1 MVLYLDQI
9 RTKLE
14 LLHQFYFAE
23 KEENDGTKF
32 YSLAD
37 LKGIRNDADFAK
49 HYLAG
54 FYGGVPI
61 LSKYLNEQN
70 IEEDGALGN

>member
-1 MVLYLDQI
+1 MRRD
-9 RTKLE
+9 
-14 LLHQFYFAE
+14 QFYFAE
-23 KEENDGTKF
+23 KDNSEATRF

-54 FYGGVPI
+54 FYGSLPK
-61 LSKYLNEQN
+61 LSSYTNEEN
-70 IEEDGALGN
+70 YKSDGLLEY